1 MPETTDC
8 RARRATLDDVDAIV
22 DLHAGRIADGFLVT
36 LGRPFLRRLYR
47 RLVRSRR
54 AFVLV
59 VVVDDGG
66 DVCGF
71 VAATEDT
78 GAFYREF
85 LVHDGLAAG
94 ITAVAGV
101 ARAPRA
107 VFETMRYGFRGNED
121 APAAEIMAIA
131 VAVGAQRRG
140 LGALLVVAAVDELR
154 RRGVPTAR
162 VVTAVDNVA
171 AIRAYELGGFH
182 RRGFDQVHRDVTQ
195 QVLVWP

>member
-1 MPETTDC
+1 MPEPSEC
-8 RARRATLDDVDAIV
+8 RARRATLDDIDAIV

-47 RLVRSRR
+47 RMVRSRR

-59 VVVDDGG
+59 VDDGG
-66 DVCGF
+66 VCGF
-71 VAATEDT
+71 VAAAEDT

-85 LVHDGLAAG
+85 LVHDGPAAG
-94 ITAVAGV
+94 VTAMAGI

-107 VFETMRYGFRGNED
+107 VLETMRYGFRGHED

-140 LGALLVVAAVDELR
+140 LGAHLVVAAVNELR

-162 VVTAVDNVA
+162 VVTAVDNLA

-182 RRGFDQVHRDVTQ
+182 RHGFDQVHREVTQ
-195 QVLVWP
+195 LVLVWT

>member
-1 MPETTDC
+1 MPQD
-8 RARRATLDDVDAIV
+8 ADVGVRRATLDDVDAIV
-22 DLHAGRIADGFLVT
+22 DLHAGRIDDGFLVT

-47 RLVRSRR
+47 RVVRSHR
-54 AFVLV
+54 AFAL
-59 VVVDDGG
+59 VVDDGG
-66 DVCGF
+66 KVCGF
-71 VAATEDT
+71 VAAAEDT

-85 LVHDGLAAG
+85 LMHDGLAAG
-94 ITAVAGV
+94 VTAIAGI

-107 VFETMRYGFRGNED
+107 VFETMRYGFRGDED

-131 VAVGAQRRG
+131 VAAGVQRRG
-140 LGALLVVAAVDELR
+140 LGALLVVSAVSELR

-171 AIRAYELGGFH
+171 AIRAYELGGF
-182 RRGFDQVHRDVTQ
+182 RRHGFDQVHRDVTQ

>member
-1 MPETTDC
+1 MPEPSEC
-8 RARRATLDDVDAIV
+8 RARRATLDDIDAIV
-22 DLHAGRIADGFLVT
+22 DLHAGRIVDGFLVT

-47 RLVRSRR
+47 RMVRSRR

-59 VVVDDGG
+59 VDDGG
-66 DVCGF
+66 VCGF
-71 VAATEDT
+71 VAAAEDT

-94 ITAVAGV
+94 VTAIAGI

-107 VFETMRYGFRGNED
+107 VFETTRYGFRGED
-121 APAAEIMAIA
+121 GAPAAEIMAIA

-140 LGALLVVAAVDELR
+140 LGAHLVVAAVNELR

-171 AIRAYELGGFH
+171 AIRAYELGGF
-182 RRGFDQVHRDVTQ
+182 RRHGFDQVHREVTQ

>member
-1 MPETTDC
+1 MPEPWEC
-8 RARRATLDDVDAIV
+8 KARRATIDDVDAIV
-22 DLHAGRIADGFLVT
+22 DLHAGRISDGFLVT

-59 VVVDDGG
+59 VDDGG
-66 DVCGF
+66 RPCGF
-71 VAATEDT
+71 VAAAEDT

-85 LVHDGLAAG
+85 LMRDGLAAG
-94 ITAVAGV
+94 VTAIVGV

-107 VFETMRYGFRGNED
+107 VFETTRYGLRGDAD

-131 VAVGAQRRG
+131 VAVEAQRRG
-140 LGALLVVAAVDELR
+140 LGALLVVAAVNELR

-171 AIRAYELGGFH
+171 AIRAYEQGGF
-182 RRGFDQVHRDVTQ
+182 RRHGFDQVHRDVTQ